1 MFESLLVVDG
11 VSKCFSGG
19 GECVIALNDV
29 SFEVGCGEI
38 VKVVGG
44 SLDGKTT
51 LLEVAAGMRRPDE
64 GSVRLADC
72 ELTTIPD
79 GQRSRMLGKD
89 VVWLSRRGPSL
100 PWQIADWVGLPL
112 APRGKLRG
120 AERRAAQILERVG
133 MRGYG
138 RRMWRELSHRQ
149 QVLVAC
155 AKAFGGSP
163 RLVVIDDLM
172 GGLETREAEEAI
184 DLLRALMKESERGC
198 GVLFSVSEGDPT
210 GLVDQVLSIYK
221 GSVQTMTGLVE
232 NDADILPFPGTDRQQ
247 NTGA

>member
-1 MFESLLVVDG
+1 VSDSLLVVDG

-29 SFEVGCGEI
+29 SFEVRCDEI

-51 LLEVAAGMRRPDE
+51 LLEVVAGMERPDE
-64 GSVRLADC
+64 GSVQLAGR

-79 GQRSRMLGKD
+79 GKRSRMLGKD
-89 VVWLSRRGPSL
+89 IMWLSRRGPLL
-100 PWQIADWVGLPL
+100 PLRIADWVGLPL
-112 APRGKLRG
+112 APRGKRRV
-120 AERRAAQILERVG
+120 AERRAAQVLERVG
-133 MRGYG
+133 MREYG
-138 RRMWRELSHRQ
+138 RRMWAELSHRQ

-163 RLVVIDDLM
+163 RLVVIDDLI
-172 GGLETREAEEAI
+172 GGLEAREAEEAI

-198 GVLFSVSEGDPT
+198 VVLFSVSEGDAT

-221 GSVQTMTGLVE
+221 GSVQAMAGRVE
-232 NDADILPFPGTDRQQ
+232 NDADILPFPGADRQQ